1 MEKILVVET
10 GGTFATESLEGIRS
24 LNKKGVGIY
33 DKEPI
38 KERKEKYNIEFEVIR
53 PLYTLSENMT
63 FFKENQIIDTLRKV
77 DFSKYIG
84 IILTHGTDTMA
95 YTANTLSM
103 LFSNKSIPIVL
114 VGANHPINMEISNGV
129 DNFKSAVDFIVKV
142 KVQGVYVIYKN
153 ARCEIQVHLGSR
165 IKQTDQTVDTYNSYR
180 NSLFGYIQD
189 EEFIKTEI
197 APKLE
202 ELNKKKE
209 NNYSELKFRISDVL
223 MLIPYVGLRYDL
235 IDISKFDAVILGV
248 YHSGTLNT
256 DNEEAQTS
264 VNTLFKKAKEL
275 NIPVFISEV
284 VSNIDVYES
293 TETIEKLDNV
303 HYIYDTSMENLYVKL
318 NLGLPNLNKDEL
330 IEYLNKDIF
339 FEKVLKK

>member
-103 LFSNKSIPIVL
+103 LFSNKRIPIIL
-114 VGANHPINMEISNGV
+114 VGSNDPIDMENSNGI
-129 DNFKSAVDFIVKV
+129 DNFKSAIDFIAKAS
-142 KVQGVYVIYKN
+142 VQGVFVIFRDSEN
-153 ARCEIQVHLGSR
+153 VVQVHLGSR
-165 IKQTDQTVDTYNSYR
+165 IKQMDQTTHSYKSYN
-180 NSLFGYIQD
+180 NSGFGYIT
-189 EEFIKTEI
+189 EGEFIRYDKSPEI
-197 APKLE
+197 S
-202 ELNKKKE
+202 ELNSRKE
-209 NNYSELKFRISDVL
+209 NLYSELKFRISDVL

-330 IEYLNKDIF
+330 IEYLNTDIF